1 MSTEHTRKC
10 NRVDRRMA
18 QARKLLDMWLENRL
32 DNRQYVL
39 RTIGGNIRL
48 LAALAYVAQ
57 PECWDDAVD
66 ICERIARER
75 TP

>member
-18 QARKLLDMWLENRL
+18 QARKLLDMRVEDRL

-39 RTIGGNIRL
+39 RTIGGNVRL
-48 LAALAYVAQ
+48 LAALVYVAP
-57 PECWDDAVD
+57 PECWDAVVD
-66 ICERIARER
+66 ICERVARER
-75 TP
+75 QP